1 MKEQSATMIKITET
15 TVRGDEHEAPV
26 DRTFQTADEAKEF
39 LKDRLTE
46 WYEEQGFG
54 TEDAESESEEAWTRR
69 GIFVTLREDGVVREA
84 FRKADKV
91 APPEALEPFGVPRAR
106 ELTSAIRRLYRQ
118 WDAGKL
124 TDQEFLDKA
133 HVVNDDYEVL
143 FAHGKVSDEDEMR
156 YHDEYTSSI
165 MAVTDIVI

>member
-1 MKEQSATMIKITET
+1 MNSYLNETEEVRNLRNRFCELIK
-15 TVRGDEHEAPV
+15 GGAA
-26 DRTFQTADEAKEF
+26 QAMCK
-39 LKDRLTE
+39 LKL
-46 WYEEQGFG
+46 W
-54 TEDAESESEEAWTRR
+54 AELKNA
-69 GIFVTLREDGVVREA
+69 VVREG
-84 FRKADKV
+84 FRKADKA

-143 FAHGKVSDEDEMR
+143 FAHGKVSDEDETR
-156 YHDEYTSSI
+156 YHAEYSSSV
-165 MAVTDIVI
+165 MAVTDTVCGMS

>member
-1 MKEQSATMIKITET
+1 MNSYLNE
-15 TVRGDEHEAPV
+15 
-26 DRTFQTADEAKEF
+26 
-39 LKDRLTE
+39 
-46 WYEEQGFG
+46 
-54 TEDAESESEEAWTRR
+54 TEDVSNLRNRFCELIKSGAAPAMCKLKLWAELKNA
-69 GIFVTLREDGVVREA
+69 VLRES
-84 FRKADKV
+84 FRTAGES
-91 APPEALEPFGVPRAR
+91 APPEALEPFGVPRVR

-143 FAHGKVSDEDEMR
+143 FAHDKVSDEDETR